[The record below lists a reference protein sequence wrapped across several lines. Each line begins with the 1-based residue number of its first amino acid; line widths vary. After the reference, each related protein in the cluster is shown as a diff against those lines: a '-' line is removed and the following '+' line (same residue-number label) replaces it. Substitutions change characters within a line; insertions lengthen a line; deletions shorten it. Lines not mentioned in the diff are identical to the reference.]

1 MIFDTSMHS
10 SYNRFCSEEKICPF
24 TIVGLLLI

>member
-10 SYNRFCSEEKICPF
+10 GYNRFGAEEEICPF